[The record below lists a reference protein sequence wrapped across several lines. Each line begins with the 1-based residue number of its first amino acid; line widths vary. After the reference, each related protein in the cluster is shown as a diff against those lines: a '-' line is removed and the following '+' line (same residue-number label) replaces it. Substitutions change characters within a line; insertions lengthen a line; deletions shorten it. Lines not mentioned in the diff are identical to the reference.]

1 MKRNNLH
8 TTIEINY
15 PCMAE
20 QPRTHILQIGP
31 SNCPARIYLSS
42 CMCRCG
48 MCLKLKR
55 NDGRSKC
62 PKFNQAPVIWHC
74 NNWYGMFTC
83 VFSPF
88 FFFFSCEI
96 SHTSVAKIGKKVVFF
111 LRQKRQIKSI
121 GNKSNVWTLRYRATY
136 KRQPSRILT
145 WKWSTANKKYRYIH
159 WLDWKPFFCKH
170 SRFGKR
176 ENEKS
181 NEQVCFVR
189 FQCHDGWNRRTKKI
203 LALLHDTNNFTSK

>member
-1 MKRNNLH
+1 MHHIYGGWVARVCWYTNQNDRCAMKRNNLH

-111 LRQKRQIKSI
+111 CARSV
-121 GNKSNVWTLRYRATY
+121 KSNQLETNRTFEHCDIVQRRSYS
-136 KRQPSRILT
+136 KRNIDLEM
-145 WKWSTANKKYRYIH
+145 I
-159 WLDWKPFFCKH
+159 
-170 SRFGKR
+170 
-176 ENEKS
+176 
-181 NEQVCFVR
+181 
-189 FQCHDGWNRRTKKI
+189 DGE
-203 LALLHDTNNFTSK
+203 